1 MKTIITRT
9 NIEIAFFSL
18 IAISILLVPL
28 TVHFGNG
35 LFALSTTLTAGIYI
49 IFMFV
54 VFKEWK
60 RGKGL
65 TILKALFYFYFA
77 YVILGVLYELMGWP
91 SPSRETLMELSFKVL
106 YFNLSVTAI
115 CFLKKWQDKNRI
127 LSELKPYIIRTVI
140 FLFIAVVVKS
150 LN

>member
-1 MKTIITRT
+1 MKTIFTRT

-18 IAISILLVPL
+18 IVISIILLFL
-28 TVHFGNG
+28 TVPVADG
-35 LFALSTTLTAGIYI
+35 LFALSSSLTAGIYML
-49 IFMFV
+49 FMFV

-77 YVILGVLYELMGWP
+77 YVILAVLYELMGWP
-91 SPSRETLMELSFKVL
+91 SPSRESLMDLSFKVL
-106 YFNLSVTAI
+106 YFNLALLAI
-115 CFLKKWQDKNRI
+115 YFLIKWQDKSRI
-127 LSELKPYIIRTVI
+127 FSELKPYLIRTVI

-150 LN
+150 W